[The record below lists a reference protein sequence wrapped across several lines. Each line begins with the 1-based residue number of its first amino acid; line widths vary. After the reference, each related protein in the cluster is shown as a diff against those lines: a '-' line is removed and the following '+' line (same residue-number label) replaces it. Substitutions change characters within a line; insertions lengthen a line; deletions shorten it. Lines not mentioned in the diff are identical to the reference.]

1 MHLDIHSHFLSPDFV
16 KHLVGRSAMPR
27 TVLEGGEYFIDCAP
41 ALRMGAGPRI
51 MEMDIKNTK
60 IELIQWLTTLEDKS
74 LIEKIL
80 ALRNTEQ
87 EDWWKDTSEAEKNS
101 ILKGLEDAESGKL
114 KSHSEAR
121 KTYEKWL

>member
-1 MHLDIHSHFLSPDFV
+1 
-16 KHLVGRSAMPR
+16 
-27 TVLEGGEYFIDCAP
+27 
-41 ALRMGAGPRI
+41 